1 MHFLAGARGLSRAR
15 HRLMAAR
22 RSGGVFGARG
32 GERRA
37 SGGGRGAP
45 QALAPRPAVLPSRS
59 SSRASF
65 RPSMPRPHCA
75 AAAAAADGA
84 RPSLSV
90 AADAEAAPRPRRHRR
105 YHPRLAHP
113 PPSSRHR
120 AASCCWRCGAA
131 CRSCTSLVVRSSV
144 RSRSGRVMSSC
155 VCRVC
160 LCAERTSCV
169 SICCRVS
176 AWELPECCR

>member
-75 AAAAAADGA
+75 PAAAAADGA

-90 AADAEAAPRPRRHRR
+90 AADAEAAPRPRRHQR

-113 PPSSRHR
+113 PLDHLPSSRHR

-155 VCRVC
+155 VWVCPIAVISKMLDGSSSFRV
-160 LCAERTSCV
+160 
-169 SICCRVS
+169 
-176 AWELPECCR
+176 